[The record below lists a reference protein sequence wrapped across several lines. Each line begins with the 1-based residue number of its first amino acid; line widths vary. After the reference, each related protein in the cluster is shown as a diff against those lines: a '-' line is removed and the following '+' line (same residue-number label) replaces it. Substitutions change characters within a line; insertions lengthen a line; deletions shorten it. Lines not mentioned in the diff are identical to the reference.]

1 MLIQVPR
8 VIVDVHRR
16 NAARSWLAPTEK
28 GKKKPDQKAGLFISE
43 AAGLDQLLQLRDGF
57 EQVRHQAVIGHLED
71 RRFFVLVD
79 RNDHF
84 GVFHTGQMLDRAG
97 NTDRNVQLWRND
109 FAGLTDNLMGL
120 PTVTLSTLPIA
131 MAASVAT
138 TALAGSVVSASQ
150 QRNST
155 NRLNTTSTLYPL
167 FTVRL

>member
-1 MLIQVPR
+1 
-8 VIVDVHRR
+8 
-16 NAARSWLAPTEK
+16 
-28 GKKKPDQKAGLFISE
+28 
-43 AAGLDQLLQLRDGF
+43 
-57 EQVRHQAVIGHLED
+57 
-71 RRFFVLVD
+71 
-79 RNDHF
+79 
-84 GVFHTGQMLDRAG
+84 MLDRAG

-155 NRLNTTSTLYPL
+155 NRLNTTSTLCLL
-167 FTVRL
+167 FTVRI